1 MFQRI
6 LAIIQ
11 KELIQARRDRVT
23 LAVMLSMPLLQL
35 ILFGY
40 AISTNVRHIPM
51 VVVDQ
56 SLDQRSRSYIAA
68 MVNSGYFDVIETQP
82 DQAGAIA
89 AMDSGRVK
97 AGLVIPSQFADHVQR
112 GDAQVLVLVDGS
124 DLFTSQSAYSAANII
139 GEQQAIQ
146 VMTESIQHISASS
159 TLPQLDAHIRVLYNP
174 DLKDLWF
181 IIPGL
186 AALLLQTQTIVLTA
200 VAVVR
205 EREVGTIE
213 QILVTP
219 IRPFE
224 LMLGK
229 IIPYLFIAMI
239 NMLSVLAIGVF
250 WFQVPF
256 QGSFWLFISLAFIY
270 VFSGLGLGL
279 LISTVSQ
286 NQRQA
291 QQLFMLFE
299 MVGMVLGGFIF
310 PRYTMPRVIQW
321 VGDIFPLTYFVPIS
335 RGIITKGV
343 GFSAVAGQV
352 GALVVYVVIVMA
364 LATVSFRKRLE

>member
-1 MFQRI
+1 MFKRI

-11 KELIQARRDRVT
+11 KELIQAYRDRVT
-23 LAVMLSMPLLQL
+23 LVVMLSMPLLQL

-51 VVVDQ
+51 VVVNE
-56 SLDQRSRSYIAA
+56 SLDQRSNSYIAA

-89 AMDSGRVK
+89 ALDSGGVK
-97 AGLVIPSQFADHVQR
+97 AALIIPPQFADHVQR

-146 VMTESIQHISASS
+146 VMTESITPGS
-159 TLPQLDAHIRVLYNP
+159 TIGVLPQLDAHIRVLYNP

-181 IIPGL
+181 IIPGM

-291 QQLFMLFE
+291 NQLFMLFE

-310 PRYTMPRVIQW
+310 PRYTMPKLIQW

-352 GALVVYVVIVMA
+352 GALVIYVVIVMT

>member
-1 MFQRI
+1 MFKRI

-11 KELIQARRDRVT
+11 KELIQAYRDRVT
-23 LAVMLSMPLLQL
+23 LVVMLSMPLLQL

-56 SLDQRSRSYIAA
+56 SLDQRSNSYIAA

-89 AMDSGRVK
+89 AMDSGAVK
-97 AGLVIPSQFADHVQR
+97 AGLVIPPQFADHVLR
-112 GDAQVLVLVDGS
+112 RDAQVLVLVDGS

-146 VMTESIQHISASS
+146 VMTESITPGSTIG

-181 IIPGL
+181 IIPGM

-279 LISTVSQ
+279 LISTISQ

-291 QQLFMLFE
+291 NQLFMLFE

-310 PRYTMPRVIQW
+310 PRYTMPKVIQW

>member
-1 MFQRI
+1 MIKRI

-11 KELIQARRDRVT
+11 KELIQAYRDRVT
-23 LAVMLSMPLLQL
+23 LVVMLSMPLIQL

-56 SLDQRSRSYIAA
+56 SLDQRSNSYIAA
-68 MVNSGYFDVIETQP
+68 MVNSGYFDVIETKP

-89 AMDSGRVK
+89 AMDSGAVK
-97 AGLVIPSQFADHVQR
+97 AGLVIPPQFADHVQR

-124 DLFTSQSAYSAANII
+124 DLFTSQSAFSAANII
-139 GEQQAIQ
+139 GEQQSIQ
-146 VMTESIQHISASS
+146 VMTESIKPGSPIGA
-159 TLPQLDAHIRVLYNP
+159 LPQLDAHIRVLYNP

-181 IIPGL
+181 IIPGM

-279 LISTVSQ
+279 LISTISQ

-291 QQLFMLFE
+291 QQLFLLFE

-352 GALVVYVVIVMA
+352 GALVVYVVIVMV

>member
-352 GALVVYVVIVMA
+352 GALVVYVVIVMT

>member
-1 MFQRI
+1 MFKRI

-11 KELIQARRDRVT
+11 KELIQAYRDRVT
-23 LAVMLSMPLLQL
+23 LVVMLSMPLLQL

-56 SLDQRSRSYIAA
+56 SLDQHSNSYIAA

-89 AMDSGRVK
+89 AMDSGAVK
-97 AGLVIPSQFADHVQR
+97 AGLVIPPQFADHVLR
-112 GDAQVLVLVDGS
+112 RDAQVLVLVDGS

-146 VMTESIQHISASS
+146 VMTESITPGSTIG

-181 IIPGL
+181 IIPGM

-291 QQLFMLFE
+291 NQLFMLFE

-310 PRYTMPRVIQW
+310 PRYTMPKVIQW

>member
-1 MFQRI
+1 MFKRI

-11 KELIQARRDRVT
+11 KELIQAYRDRVT
-23 LAVMLSMPLLQL
+23 LIVMLSMPLLQL

-56 SLDQRSRSYIAA
+56 SLDQRSNSYIAA

-89 AMDSGRVK
+89 AMDSGAVK
-97 AGLVIPSQFADHVQR
+97 AGLVIPPKFADHVQR

-146 VMTESIQHISASS
+146 VMTESITPGS
-159 TLPQLDAHIRVLYNP
+159 TIGVLPQLDAHIRVLYNP

-181 IIPGL
+181 IIPGM

-291 QQLFMLFE
+291 NQLFMLFE
-299 MVGMVLGGFIF
+299 MVGMVLGGLIF
-310 PRYTMPRVIQW
+310 PRYTMPKVIQW

-343 GFSAVAGQV
+343 GFSAVAGEV
-352 GALVVYVVIVMA
+352 GALVIYVVIVMA